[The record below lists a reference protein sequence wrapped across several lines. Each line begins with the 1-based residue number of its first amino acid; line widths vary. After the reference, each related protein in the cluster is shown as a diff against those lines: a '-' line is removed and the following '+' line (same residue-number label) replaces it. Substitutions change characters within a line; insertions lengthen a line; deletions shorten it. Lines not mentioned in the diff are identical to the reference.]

1 VLHEAA
7 KQKAAKLTKREA
19 EVMGLVVN
27 GLRNRQIADTLG
39 ISEKT
44 VKAHRGHL
52 MQKVGARS
60 VTDLVRIS
68 EMAANSP

>member
-1 VLHEAA
+1 
-7 KQKAAKLTKREA
+7 
-19 EVMGLVVN
+19 MGLVVN